1 MVDFMLRCCPP
12 TFLLPE
18 VANIHRK
25 DGIVMFH
32 GAYEIA
38 SDVIYIWCSVAHPP
52 PVFLL
57 VYRLV
62 ESIYLL
68 CLAVSRLKGV

>member
-25 DGIVMFH
+25 DGIVMFQ

-38 SDVIYIWCSVAHPP
+38 SDVIYI
-52 PVFLL
+52 
-57 VYRLV
+57 
-62 ESIYLL
+62 YLYI
-68 CLAVSRLKGV
+68 